1 MRVKKISK
9 FILLIGIF
17 FTVQLGTAQKAV
29 AMDTFQLGQKILPVC
44 LAYFNSAGTLL
55 NVWSNVTQTDDSYV
69 LKFLDE
75 RSRELPLREIL
86 LRQYAEKSKKD
97 LVERNKTEYS
107 QFSVKGDYLEEIYTV
122 V

>member
-1 MRVKKISK
+1 M
-9 FILLIGIF
+9 
-17 FTVQLGTAQKAV
+17 
-29 AMDTFQLGQKILPVC
+29 
-44 LAYFNSAGTLL
+44 
-55 NVWSNVTQTDDSYV
+55 

-107 QFSVKGDYLEEIYTV
+107 QFSVKGGYLEEIYTV